1 MNYGFLIDNRKC
13 IGCHACSTACKSE
26 NEVPL
31 GVNRT
36 WVKYTEKGVFP
47 DTRRYFQVTRCNHC
61 ANPPCVHICPVTA
74 MYQRQDGI
82 VEFDPARC
90 IGCKACMQACP
101 YDAIYIDP
109 DTHTAAKC
117 HYCAHR
123 VDVGLEPACVVVCP
137 EHAILAGDLDDPS
150 SEIARTLA
158 TQQVRVRKPE
168 QGTQPKLF
176 YIDAEEAAIVP
187 GLARQDGLLWATWP
201 DHGLGDWRVPST
213 GSGHGPSTGSE
224 QGPIH
229 IGEGRMA
236 GALMRSA
243 GMGMPMPPPRGSGIP
258 MPRTGM
264 PMSPPR
270 GSGLPMPRETYNVPH
285 RIPWHW
291 QVPAYLVAKA
301 IGAGA
306 FIVAAVGVALGLF
319 PASPLFTTIAAFVS
333 LVFIGI
339 NTGLLVWDLDR
350 PERFWTILIRPQ
362 WKSWLARGA
371 FILIGFSIVGG
382 LYFLSQLANP
392 APLRFGGY
400 SLQFSNLL
408 LWPGVILAI
417 LSAVYTAFL
426 FAQAEGRDLW
436 QSTLLPWHL
445 FVQSVMAG
453 AAALILASLFLGLAS
468 NGMGMPLPRAL
479 AWTFGL
485 SLLVNLLI
493 TLGGEFGVPHA
504 SHVAAAAAHMIT
516 QGRYRN
522 HYWGSL
528 AFGLALPLVLTV
540 FASARH
546 GEAAAALAAASGLSL
561 AGLFVY
567 EWAFVMAPQEVPNN

>member
-26 NEVPL
+26 NEVPV

-47 DTRRYFQVTRCNHC
+47 DTRRFFQVTRCNHC

-82 VEFDPARC
+82 VEFDPALC

-137 EHAILAGDLDDPS
+137 EHAILAGDLDNPH
-150 SEIARTLA
+150 SEIARAVA

-176 YIDAEEAAIVP
+176 YIQAEEASIVP
-187 GLARQDGLLWATWP
+187 TLARQGELLWATWP
-201 DHGLGDWRVPST
+201 DHGTGDWR
-213 GSGHGPSTGSE
+213 
-224 QGPIH
+224 GPIQ

-236 GALMRSA
+236 GALMQSA
-243 GMGMPMPPPRGSGIP
+243 AV
-258 MPRTGM
+258 
-264 PMSPPR
+264 
-270 GSGLPMPRETYNVPH
+270 PRETYNVPH
-285 RIPWHW
+285 KIPWHW
-291 QVPAYLVAKA
+291 QVPAYLTAKA

-306 FIVAAVGVALGLF
+306 FIVAAIGTALGWL
-319 PASPLFTTIAAFVS
+319 PTTPLFTSIATFVS
-333 LVFIGI
+333 LLFIGI

-350 PERFWTILIRPQ
+350 PDRFWTILIRPQ

-382 LYFLSQLANP
+382 LYFLDQLFT
-392 APLRFGGY
+392 LH
-400 SLQFSNLL
+400 FSALL

-417 LSAVYTAFL
+417 LSAIYTAFL

-436 QSTLLPWHL
+436 QSTLLPWHM
-445 FVQSVMAG
+445 FVQAVMAG
-453 AAALILASLFLGLAS
+453 SAALLMTSALVGTDPEALRILAGA
-468 NGMGMPLPRAL
+468 
-479 AWTFGL
+479 FGL
-485 SLLVNLLI
+485 SLLINLLI
-493 TLGGEFGVPHA
+493 TIGGEFGTPHA
-504 SHVAAAAAHMIT
+504 SQVAATAAHLIT
-516 QGRYRN
+516 HGRYKN
-522 HYWGSL
+522 LYWGSL
-528 AFGLALPLVLTV
+528 VLGLALPLVMATFLST
-540 FASARH
+540 SIL
-546 GEAAAALAAASGLSL
+546 ALAVASGLSL
-561 AGLFVY
+561 VGLLAY
-567 EWAFVMAPQEVPNN
+567 EWAFVMAPQDVPNN